1 MMYRYYQPNPIRLDP
16 VGDCTVRALSKAL
29 DIDWEE
35 AHVLLDYNSFM
46 MGDVSNSNS
55 VMAAVLRQ
63 NGFVLGRLP
72 NDCRDCLTVE
82 EFTQLFPQGTYVI
95 GTGSHVVCVQDGIV
109 FDSWD
114 SRDENVLYFFER
126 KDGR

>member
-46 MGDVSNSNS
+46 MGDISNANA
-55 VMAAVLRQ
+55 VLVAVLRQ
-63 NGFVLGRLP
+63 NGFYMAVAEDTCPICYTAEMFCEDHPR
-72 NDCRDCLTVE
+72 
-82 EFTQLFPQGTYVI
+82 GTYVLFF
-95 GTGSHVVCVQDGIV
+95 GSHVATVVDGELY
-109 FDSWD
+109 DSWN
-114 SRDENVLYFFER
+114 SSNEIVLYYLYR